1 VTTTGTAA
9 PVAVSGDETTRLYAK
24 YGDQLYRYCV
34 ARLRS
39 REDAEDAVQ
48 STFIR
53 VHGALQKGVT
63 PRFEAA
69 WLYKIAHNVCLSRS
83 EVTGRRAQHETPQD
97 LAALEWTL
105 PAPETPRDEL
115 IGLSEALG
123 SMPKKLRDPI
133 LLREWQGLSYA
144 EIATALDTSVSAV
157 ETLIFRGRRHLAA
170 ALAPAPKRPRRV
182 LSGLFDAGTA
192 YSAIRLLLAQ
202 LRGLLIAAG
211 PLKVA
216 AGAAVIAVA
225 GGGIELA
232 AVSNQ
237 PTPPAARTPSVQLV
251 SATPVA
257 RTGPAR
263 SPVTTHVAGART
275 RAGSR
280 SRAVVTTFP
289 PARTPVAPTSPG
301 ETPPAVIPSAGAPPA
316 DVIPTVTTTAPT
328 PAVPDVP
335 AVPAVPSVPAVP
347 VPTLTPPV
355 QAPVVTVPT
364 LAAPAV
370 DTSGVPIP
378 QVSATT
384 VTVPATTPP
393 LPVTVPG

>member
-1 VTTTGTAA
+1 MRATVTTGRPVATTGTAA

-170 ALAPAPKRPRRV
+170 ALAPVPKRPRRA
-182 LSGLFDAGTA
+182 LSGLLDAGTA

-202 LRGLLIAAG
+202 LRGWLIAAG

-216 AGAAVIAVA
+216 AGAAVIALT

-232 AVSNQ
+232 AVSKP
-237 PTPPAARTPSVQLV
+237 PTPPTTRTPSAQLV
-251 SATPVA
+251 NATPVA
-257 RTGPAR
+257 RTGAAR
-263 SPVTTHVAGART
+263 SPVTTHVAGPRT
-275 RAGSR
+275 RPGSR
-280 SRAVVTTFP
+280 RRAVETTFP
-289 PARTPVAPTSPG
+289 PATTSVAQTPPG
-301 ETPPAVIPSAGAPPA
+301 ETPAVVSPTAGTPPTDTLA
-316 DVIPTVTTTAPT
+316 TVTTPIAPT
-328 PAVPDVP
+328 PA
-335 AVPAVPSVPAVP
+335 VPAVP
-347 VPTLTPPV
+347 VPTLAPPI
-355 QAPVVTVPT
+355 QTPVVTVPT

-370 DTSGVPIP
+370 DTSGVPITEVTVP
-378 QVSATT
+378 T
-384 VTVPATTPP
+384 VTVPVTTTPA